1 MLGFAEILKK
11 LSAHQRLLAELG
23 RDFRDSRY
31 DLVLLLDYPGF
42 NLRLGA
48 LARRAGVKVLYYI
61 PPKLWA
67 TRTRR
72 RRVEALA
79 RAADRLAVILPF
91 ERDYFASHGLS
102 AEYVGHPLLE
112 RPEPPSRST
121 ARERLGIRAE
131 DRILA
136 IFPGSRPQEIDR
148 LWPPFRDAALRLLD
162 RGQVQKIVV
171 AGLSGSQYPGAERFL
186 VHPGEPATILA
197 AADAALVKSGT
208 ATLEAALAGVP
219 MVVAYRVHW
228 LTALVARGLLAVP
241 WISLVNLLAGRRVV
255 PELLQR
261 DVEPDRLAALVA
273 PLLAGGA
280 PALEQ
285 RDGLAEVVRQLE
297 GGGHHA
303 SERVAAIAGELLG

>member
-1 MLGFAEILKK
+1 MGFAEILRK
-11 LSAHQRLLAELG
+11 LPAHRRLLAELG
-23 RDFRDSRY
+23 RELRDGRY
-31 DLVLLLDYPGF
+31 DLVLLVDYPGF
-42 NLRLGA
+42 NLRLGT

-72 RRVEALA
+72 RRVAALT

-91 ERDYFASHGLS
+91 ERDYFASHGLP

-112 RPEPPSRST
+112 RPAPPARNT
-121 ARERLGIRAE
+121 ARERLGIRPE
-131 DRILA
+131 ERVLA
-136 IFPGSRPQEIDR
+136 LFPGSRPQEIAR
-148 LWPPFRDAALRLLD
+148 LWPPFRDAGLRLLD
-162 RGQVQKIVV
+162 QGQVQRVVV
-171 AGLSGSQYPGAERFL
+171 ASLSGSHYAGAERFL
-186 VHPGEPATILA
+186 LHPGEPATILA
-197 AADAALVKSGT
+197 AADAALIKSGT

-228 LTALVARGLLAVP
+228 LTALLARRLLAVP

-255 PELLQR
+255 PELSQR
-261 DVEPDRLAALVA
+261 EVEPDRLAALVA
-273 PLLAGGA
+273 PLLSDGAGA
-280 PALEQ
+280 REQ
-285 RDGLAEVVRQLE
+285 REGFAEVARQLG